1 MGGVSARSG
10 HAYRLDP
17 RALVAQARLE
27 GIGSQPFTIDLDR
40 AAVVFGGDGAHA
52 VPFATYRGI
61 SIRMEHVRGPA
72 RMCVWLEILHADA
85 ACTVPLTVAED
96 HDAVVAD
103 WQEWGRVLR
112 LPLLVI
118 AADGTVSTPLSTLG
132 PLVVF
137 APKMRRRPAHFARRR
152 PRFLVRRKMGGATHA
167 RVSGREIIAPD

>member
-17 RALVAQARLE
+17 RALAEQGAVE

-40 AAVVFGGDGAHA
+40 GAVVFGGDRAHL
-52 VPFATYRGI
+52 VPFAAYRGV
-61 SIRMEHVRGPA
+61 SIRMEQAWNAARVR
-72 RMCVWLEILHADA
+72 VWLEILHPDA

-118 AADGTVSTPLSTLG
+118 APDGTVSAPLST
-132 PLVVF
+132 P
-137 APKMRRRPAHFARRR
+137 RP
-152 PRFLVRRKMGGATHA
+152 
-167 RVSGREIIAPD
+167 